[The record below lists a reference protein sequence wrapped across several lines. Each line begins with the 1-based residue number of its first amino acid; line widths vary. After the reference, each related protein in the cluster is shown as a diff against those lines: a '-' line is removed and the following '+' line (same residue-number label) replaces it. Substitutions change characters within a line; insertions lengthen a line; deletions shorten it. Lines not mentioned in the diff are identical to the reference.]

1 MGFAAP
7 EQLAFP
13 AFPDSASLLETVRSS
28 QGTDTVVP
36 FAGENRAAAQTPAAS
51 HGTWFSPGL
60 TDPWRYCCLSQQKFA
75 IR

>member
-13 AFPDSASLLETVRSS
+13 VFPDNASLLETMRSS
-28 QGTDTVVP
+28 RATDTVVP
-36 FAGENRAAAQTPAAS
+36 FTGENRVAARIPAAS
-51 HGTWFSPGL
+51 HRTWFSPGS